1 MHIEILVI
9 IPNTENALKPLS
21 NDNIFKYPK
30 LNLSFLKKLIEA
42 AG

>member
-1 MHIEILVI
+1 MHIEII
-9 IPNTENALKPLS
+9 IPKTENALKPLS

-42 AG
+42 AS